1 MLYAHRS
8 QVLAPLNE
16 FDQTSSGV
24 AVQVVIYLGDAK
36 LIVLSLSA
44 QQSAHSAGER
54 DDAIVEEC

>member
-1 MLYAHRS
+1 M
-8 QVLAPLNE
+8 LAPLNE

-24 AVQVVIYLGDAK
+24 AVQVVIYLGGAR